1 MFALILGVAL
11 FFIALSIN
19 AHLRKAAEHLKAIRE
34 DTTLKDRVE
43 RISKFEDDVQS
54 ISNRLGYLSKQLE
67 RAGYR

>member
-1 MFALILGVAL
+1 MFAVILGVAL

-19 AHLRKAAEHLKAIRE
+19 RHLKAIRE
-34 DTTLKDRVE
+34 DTTLKNRVE
-43 RISKFEDDVQS
+43 RISRFEDNLQS